1 VTFYA
6 SDGSAVDSEIVTI
19 TVVEA
24 GNQEPVLAAIGAQSV
39 AEGTLLTFGV
49 TATDADGTQP
59 VLTTSTLPSG
69 ATFVNYGDG
78 TGDFDWTPDFTQS
91 GTYSVTFY
99 AADGV
104 ATDSE
109 VVSITV
115 NDAGNQP
122 PVLAAIGAKNT
133 LEGVNLTFGVS
144 ATDADG
150 TIPTLSTSTL
160 QALASF
166 TDNGDGTGTFDWT
179 ADYTQAGVYN
189 ITFYA
194 NDGIESD
201 SEIVTITVGEA
212 GNQIPILAAIGSQ
225 LVTENN
231 LLSFAVS
238 GSDPD
243 GTVPGLMTSTLPTGA
258 TFTDNGD
265 GTGLF
270 DWTPGFTQASVYSV
284 TFYATDGILLDSE
297 VVSITVLEAGNQTPV
312 LATIGA
318 QSVAEGALLNFD
330 ISATDPDNT
339 VPALSNS
346 VLPTGATFIDNG
358 DGTGTF
364 DWTPDFTQ
372 FGVYSVTF
380 YATDGVLTDSEVVQ
394 ITVNEAGN
402 QSPILS
408 SIGLQATIEGQNL
421 NFTVLAT
428 DPDSTIPALS
438 TTILPT
444 GATFVDN
451 GDGSGNFD
459 WTPDFTQSGTYL
471 VTFYATDG
479 LATDSEVVT
488 IAVNEV
494 GNQAPVLAAIGL
506 QSTNEA
512 VNLTFAVSATDPDGS
527 IPNLTTSTLPQS
539 GVYDITFYASDGTL
553 RDSEIV
559 AITVIDVGNQLP
571 VLAVI
576 GEQTTTEGINLNF
589 GVSATDPD
597 GTIPALTTSV
607 LPTGASFTDNGDGT
621 GSFDW
626 TPEFTQAGTYP
637 VTFYATDDTAGV
649 DSEIVTITVNESGNQ
664 NPTLAA
670 IGSQSTGEGINLNFA
685 VTATDPDSTIPT
697 LSTSTL
703 PTGAAFVDNGD
714 GSGTFDWT
722 PDYTQSGTYS
732 VTFYA
737 DDGLATDSE
746 LVTITVNEAGNQ
758 TPVLATIGPR
768 STDEG
773 VNLNFGVTATD
784 PDGII
789 PVLSTSALPTG
800 ATFTDNGDGSG
811 SFDWTPDFTQG
822 GVYSISFYATD
833 GAATD
838 SEVVSITVNES
849 GNQQPTLA
857 AIGAQ
862 TTTEGVNL
870 NFAVSASD
878 PDSTIPV
885 LTIST
890 LPTGA
895 VFVDN
900 GDGTGE
906 FDWTG
911 HRSRQPNA
919 YPGHD
924 RYEEHRRGR
933 KPQLR
938 RLGHRS

>member
-1 VTFYA
+1 
-6 SDGSAVDSEIVTI
+6 
-19 TVVEA
+19 
-24 GNQEPVLAAIGAQSV
+24 
-39 AEGTLLTFGV
+39 
-49 TATDADGTQP
+49 
-59 VLTTSTLPSG
+59 
-69 ATFVNYGDG
+69 
-78 TGDFDWTPDFTQS
+78 
-91 GTYSVTFY
+91 
-99 AADGV
+99 
-104 ATDSE
+104 
-109 VVSITV
+109 
-115 NDAGNQP
+115 
-122 PVLAAIGAKNT
+122 
-133 LEGVNLTFGVS
+133 
-144 ATDADG
+144 
-150 TIPTLSTSTL
+150 
-160 QALASF
+160 
-166 TDNGDGTGTFDWT
+166 
-179 ADYTQAGVYN
+179 
-189 ITFYA
+189 
-194 NDGIESD
+194 
-201 SEIVTITVGEA
+201 
-212 GNQIPILAAIGSQ
+212 
-225 LVTENN
+225 
-231 LLSFAVS
+231 
-238 GSDPD
+238 
-243 GTVPGLMTSTLPTGA
+243 M
-258 TFTDNGD
+258 
-265 GTGLF
+265 
-270 DWTPGFTQASVYSV
+270 
-284 TFYATDGILLDSE
+284 
-297 VVSITVLEAGNQTPV
+297 
-312 LATIGA
+312 
-318 QSVAEGALLNFD
+318 
-330 ISATDPDNT
+330 
-339 VPALSNS
+339 
-346 VLPTGATFIDNG
+346 
-358 DGTGTF
+358 
-364 DWTPDFTQ
+364 
-372 FGVYSVTF
+372 
-380 YATDGVLTDSEVVQ
+380 
-394 ITVNEAGN
+394 
-402 QSPILS
+402 
-408 SIGLQATIEGQNL
+408 
-421 NFTVLAT
+421 
-428 DPDSTIPALS
+428 
-438 TTILPT
+438 
-444 GATFVDN
+444 
-451 GDGSGNFD
+451 
-459 WTPDFTQSGTYL
+459 
-471 VTFYATDG
+471 
-479 LATDSEVVT
+479 
-488 IAVNEV
+488 
-494 GNQAPVLAAIGL
+494 
-506 QSTNEA
+506 
-512 VNLTFAVSATDPDGS
+512 
-527 IPNLTTSTLPQS
+527 
-539 GVYDITFYASDGTL
+539 
-553 RDSEIV
+553 

-576 GEQTTTEGINLNF
+576 GEQTITEGINLNF

-789 PVLSTSALPTG
+789 PVLSTSTLPTG

-906 FDWTG
+906 FDWTPDFTQSG
-911 HRSRQPNA
+911 T
-919 YPGHD
+919 YPVTFYASDGIVIDSEIVTITVIEAGNQTPILAMIGTKSTAEGANLSFGVSATDPDATIPTLSTSALPTGATFTDNGDGTGAFDWTPDFTQSGTYIVTFYANDGIVSDSEIVTLSITEAGNQRPILAAIGTQSTTEGINLNFVVAATDPDSTIPTLTTSTLPVGASFVTHGD
-924 RYEEHRRGR
+924 GTATFDWTPEYTQSGLISVTFYASDGVLVDSEVVDIVVIEAGNQI
-933 KPQLR
+933 PVLTAIGAQATAEGLN
-938 RLGHRS
+938 LNFSVSAVDPDSTTPALSTSALPSGASFTDNGDGTGGFDWTPDFTQG